1 MSGLYQIAN
10 ITYDRQS
17 LEKDDRADAIQ
28 QVVMEL
34 SKSLAVDSS
43 KLEEKRKQ
51 LEIQKWLE
59 NPMGYDHDDWVN
71 EHKPRNRGR
80 LRGYYD

>member
-1 MSGLYQIAN
+1 
-10 ITYDRQS
+10 
-17 LEKDDRADAIQ
+17 
-28 QVVMEL
+28 MEL

-59 NPMGYDHDDWVN
+59 NPMGYDHEEWVN
-71 EHKPRNRGR
+71 STKPRGKGR